1 MNKQFKPDKY
11 NSVSPYIM
19 VDDAQRLIDM
29 LVQIFDAKEIR
40 RYNRPDGK
48 IMHAEIQVD
57 DSIIM
62 IADSTDKYPAYH
74 LWIHVYVSDTES
86 TFNKAVNYGC
96 EPIEKPVQKDGDPDF
111 RGTFKDFAG
120 NFWAIGTQL

>member
-1 MNKQFKPDKY
+1 MNKQFKPAHY
-11 NSVSPYIM
+11 NSVSCYIM

-29 LVQIFDAKEIR
+29 LVQIFDAKEKR
-40 RYNRPDGK
+40 RYNKPDGK

-62 IADSTDKYPAYH
+62 IADSTNKYPAYQQ
-74 LWIHVYVSDTES
+74 WIHVYVPNAES
-86 TFNKAVNYGC
+86 TFNKAINYGC
-96 EPIEKPVQKDGDPDF
+96 ESIEKPVQKVGDPDC

-120 NFWAIGTQL
+120 NYWAIGTQL